1 MSVVYSADNP
11 EISLKLLEHLSYK
24 IKTVDLGER
33 GIKKSRISLVGSS
46 QIRSKSVLPIVPISS
61 MKEVEVE
68 LEDDGKEKN
77 FLPSSAEMKVLY
89 PKTPEVLIE
98 ECIASRKKFTETI
111 NMAYDRTESKNN
123 CEMSVREM

>member
-1 MSVVYSADNP
+1 MEKDINRLRYLWEFIPADGKTLVSVVYSADNP

-61 MKEVEVE
+61 MKEVEV
-68 LEDDGKEKN
+68 
-77 FLPSSAEMKVLY
+77 
-89 PKTPEVLIE
+89 
-98 ECIASRKKFTETI
+98 
-111 NMAYDRTESKNN
+111 
-123 CEMSVREM
+123 